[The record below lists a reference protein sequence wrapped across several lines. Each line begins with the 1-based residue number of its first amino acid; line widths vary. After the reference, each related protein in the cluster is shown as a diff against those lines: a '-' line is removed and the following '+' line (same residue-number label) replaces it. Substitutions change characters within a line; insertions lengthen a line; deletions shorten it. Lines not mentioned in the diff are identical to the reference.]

1 MSPAKWTIQQ
11 PNCFVFRHWGDE
23 SVVYDTRNGDTHWL
37 DPLTRVAL
45 EILAE
50 SAKDV
55 PELALSISCKVVIPP
70 EVDLLALTESTVQ
83 QLRRIG
89 LTKPDTA

>member
-1 MSPAKWTIQQ
+1 MSVVKWTLQQ
-11 PNCFVFRHWGDE
+11 SKCFVFRHWGDE
-23 SVVYDTRNGDTHWL
+23 SVVYDIRNGDTHWL
-37 DPLTRVAL
+37 DPVTRVVL

-50 SAKDV
+50 SAKDL
-55 PELALSISCKVVIPP
+55 PELALSISNQVVIPP
-70 EVDLLALTESTVQ
+70 EVDLLALIDSTLQ